1 MILSLKLIY
10 LKFLEEFKKYLNFI
24 KEQNNEVIFWKTRI
38 LNQLFIFRID
48 LNRTNGTI
56 ETFQDTIKEVKKAYK
71 RLKINSVKDLK
82 AHYKKL
88 KKFEAETKFYDLNPV
103 GIN

>member
-1 MILSLKLIY
+1 MLLSLKLVY
-10 LKFLEEFKKYLNFI
+10 LKILEELKEYVDFI
-24 KEQNNEVIFWKTRI
+24 KKQKEEIIYIKTRI

-71 RLKINSVKDLK
+71 RLKISSVKDLK
-82 AHYKKL
+82 AYYKKL

>member
-10 LKFLEEFKKYLNFI
+10 LKILEEFKEYLNFI

-71 RLKINSVKDLK
+71 SLKISSAKELKDY
-82 AHYKKL
+82 YKKL